1 MIAIR
6 RLRPDEW
13 QDFRRIRLASLAA
26 DPGAFV
32 RTAEEENARPESH
45 WSEMLESDDGAVFGL
60 YEGPA
65 LVGISAVFV
74 DRAIPTR
81 DTAVLGMTWLH
92 PDHRGKG
99 LSRPIFERRIAWARD
114 KRVAR
119 IAVSH
124 RDGNE
129 PSRRAILAHGFRP
142 IGHAL
147 HRWPDGAEVD
157 KLDYELVIGSGR

>member
-13 QDFRRIRLASLAA
+13 QDFRRIRFAALAA

-32 RTAEEENARPESH
+32 RTADEEKSRPERH
-45 WSEMLESDDGAVFGL
+45 WREMLESDDGVVFGL
-60 YEGPA
+60 FDESA
-65 LVGISAVFV
+65 LVGITAVFV
-74 DRAIPTR
+74 DRAIPAR
-81 DTAVLGMTWLH
+81 DTAALGMTWLH
-92 PDHRGKG
+92 PDYRGSG
-99 LSRPIFERRIAWARD
+99 VSHLMFERRIAWARD
-114 KRVAR
+114 KQVAR

-142 IGHAL
+142 IGRAL

-157 KLDYELVIGSGR
+157 KLEYELVIGSAS